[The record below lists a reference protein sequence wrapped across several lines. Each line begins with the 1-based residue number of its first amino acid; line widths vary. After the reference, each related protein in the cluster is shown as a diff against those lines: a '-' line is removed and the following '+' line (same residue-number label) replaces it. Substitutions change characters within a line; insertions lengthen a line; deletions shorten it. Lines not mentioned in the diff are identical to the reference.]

1 MTHGRVRTVHVVDW
15 AGRPVAGAF
24 VTVEWGTAPTP
35 EITLLTDAEGR
46 APLGLPAGR
55 FRIRAA
61 VPGGGEGTSEVDV
74 PGPSEAVIVQLP
86 RKCDLPHGRQR

>member
-1 MTHGRVRTVHVVDW
+1 MAALETLIVNIVDET
-15 AGRPVAGAF
+15 GRPVAGAF

-46 APLGLPAGR
+46 ARLGLPPGR

-61 VPGGGEGTSEVDV
+61 APGGGEGTGEVNV
-74 PGPSEAVIVQLP
+74 PGPAKAVIIRLT
-86 RKCDLPHGRQR
+86 KDF